1 MLNLKYKLYY
11 NKRIKRLE
19 SLRVT
24 SCMIWNHITA
34 LQKRYYSIYGGY
46 ISTNRMQKHIA
57 KVRNKNDYWRKL
69 RAQSVQEICQ
79 RHDQA
84 YQRFFKKLAS
94 RPPKFKKLKNFN
106 SFVYK
111 SSGYKI
117 EGNKLTI
124 NKIGTYKFKKSRYY
138 ENIKRIAI
146 KRDKLGGFYLVM
158 TCDIKPLKYK
168 RVGESTIG
176 IDFGLKTFLTISN
189 GDKIKSPLFYFNEL
203 DNIRKE
209 SKKLS
214 KTNKGFNNRNKSRKN
229 LARRYKRISNKRSDF
244 EWKLSHT
251 LCKQN
256 SLIVIEDLNIEGMK
270 RLWGR
275 KISDLSFSSFISKLE
290 QVALK
295 YDTII
300 QKVDRFY
307 PSSKLC
313 NSCGHK
319 NNELSLKD
327 RTYHCTKCGTKEDR
341 DINAAKNI
349 LTEGIRL
356 YRTKRKTND

>member
-138 ENIKRIAI
+138 ENIKRISI
-146 KRDKLGGFYLVM
+146 KRDKLGDFYLVM

-203 DNIRKE
+203 DNVKKE

-214 KTNKGFNNRNKSRKN
+214 KTNKGSNNRNKSRKN

-270 RLWGR
+270 R
-275 KISDLSFSSFISKLE
+275 
-290 QVALK
+290 V
-295 YDTII
+295 
-300 QKVDRFY
+300 
-307 PSSKLC
+307 
-313 NSCGHK
+313 
-319 NNELSLKD
+319 
-327 RTYHCTKCGTKEDR
+327 
-341 DINAAKNI
+341 
-349 LTEGIRL
+349 
-356 YRTKRKTND
+356 